1 MSDMEMFDKYIK
13 EAGCDFCPAGS
24 VEKFLVFAV
33 QLKEWNEKFNL
44 TAVDGMRDI
53 VIKHFVDSLMLVKTY
68 KSMDNITIADIG
80 TGAGFPGIPAAI
92 VSPSAKVA
100 LFESNSKKISFLEH
114 VISVLGLENLEII
127 EGRSE
132 VISREKK
139 YREYFDVV
147 AMRALAPFPIAME
160 ISAGLVKKEGSL
172 AYFASLKQLQEINSD
187 NAWLKDIGC
196 RMEKVF
202 EYELPENYGRFCIV
216 TAKKTGQTPSKY
228 PRIYSMI
235 KKKPL

>member
-1 MSDMEMFDKYIK
+1 MSDMETFGKYLK
-13 EAGCDFCPAGS
+13 EAGCDFCTEGS

-44 TAVDGMRDI
+44 TAVSGMRDI
-53 VIKHFVDSLMLVKTY
+53 IIKHFIDSLMLVKAY
-68 KSMDNITIADIG
+68 QSLDSLTIADIG
-80 TGAGFPGIPAAI
+80 TGAGFPGIPVAI
-92 VSPSAKVA
+92 AKPSARVT

-114 VISVLGLENLEII
+114 IKSTLGLENLEII

-132 VISREKK
+132 EISRDKK
-139 YREYFDVV
+139 YREYFDVA
-147 AMRALAPFPIAME
+147 AMRALAPFPIALE
-160 ISAGLVKKEGSL
+160 ISSGLVKKEGSL
-172 AYFASLKQLQEINSD
+172 AYFASRKQLQEINSD
-187 NAWLKDIGC
+187 NVWLKDLGC
-196 RMEKVF
+196 RMEKTF

-216 TAKKTGQTPSKY
+216 TLKKTGPTPAKY